1 MEEADDLTVGTIA
14 LRTPIMVDG
23 AERSEF
29 PYDLNK
35 VTTAQFMAAEA
46 RSKRT
51 AMRVATAETDYSFH
65 LQLGFQAAIAAD
77 PTLAV
82 EDLERVS
89 GRDVKKFMDLGRFFT
104 NVSDEQDPGTSDGP
118 QEATPSGTRRP
129 SPTSTDGPSGDSS
142 PSTGR
147 Q

>member
-65 LQLGFQAAIAAD
+65 LQLGFQAAITAGR
-77 PTLAV
+77 PTGRKRLLPAV
-82 EDLERVS
+82 
-89 GRDVKKFMDLGRFFT
+89 RDV
-104 NVSDEQDPGTSDGP
+104 
-118 QEATPSGTRRP
+118 RRRHQP
-129 SPTSTDGPSGDSS
+129 MAPRGIPLRVRGGS
-142 PSTGR
+142 R
-147 Q
+147 RA